1 MSGVACQVSV
11 LTHMQTLMHMQM
23 HMRSHFDLKCF
34 LLFAVVQQCAS
45 NMASMGCYPISPYSF
60 EPVLPPDATKEQIL
74 EALQLWDVPIEAY
87 PHAKRWDVNY
97 IVNSPPDL
105 PRIHVHLLRQC
116 FVTKPKTQR
125 HSYFSFFA
133 TGEFPIGP
141 VDNPIPPGQNVP
153 HRGYNHCNAK
163 VAFGEAQILAGW
175 KTEVFALEW
184 FQQFHLHKQPDEPFP
199 YILKDFILNRYPKLY
214 ALITQRALRR
224 DVLYC
229 SPIALMDIEQRSHG
243 ERRAQSSQGAE
254 SANPDAAE
262 PEYPKCSGLCGFK
275 FEDGFQLVCSTSSGV
290 LHMEKKNKWWCCK
303 WLGNTMSN
311 VQVGESFANEE
322 YVEDELEKLEEVA
335 GGELAS
341 GECKIEEINEDI
353 CYEASVGT
361 YEDPELIGPH
371 SEWEVIGRGYDI

>member
-1 MSGVACQVSV
+1 MYSQVSV
-11 LTHMQTLMHMQM
+11 QTHMQTLMHMQM

-105 PRIHVHLLRQC
+105 PKIHVHLLRQC

-153 HRGYNHCNAK
+153 HRGYNHSNAK

-175 KTEVFALEW
+175 KKRGVCFGVVPAIPCAQATVPAISIHFER
-184 FQQFHLHKQPDEPFP
+184 FHLEQ
-199 YILKDFILNRYPKLY
+199 IPK
-214 ALITQRALRR
+214 AVCTHH
-224 DVLYC
+224 
-229 SPIALMDIEQRSHG
+229 PK
-243 ERRAQSSQGAE
+243 SSQEGCLVLL
-254 SANPDAAE
+254 S
-262 PEYPKCSGLCGFK
+262 KSS
-275 FEDGFQLVCSTSSGV
+275 DG
-290 LHMEKKNKWWCCK
+290 
-303 WLGNTMSN
+303 
-311 VQVGESFANEE
+311 
-322 YVEDELEKLEEVA
+322 Y
-335 GGELAS
+335 
-341 GECKIEEINEDI
+341 
-353 CYEASVGT
+353 
-361 YEDPELIGPH
+361 
-371 SEWEVIGRGYDI
+371 